1 MLSIPDMAILGAAAL
16 LLFGP
21 EQLPRVLRKAGQVTR
36 EIQNTS
42 QTFIRE
48 MERAADVQDAPPPPP
63 YEPPPPDPTPVGE
76 KLAEPRDALEHAMA
90 YPEEATKDAEH
101 PAAAPA
107 QPEVAGPVKPHPPSA
122 DPAPY

>member
-1 MLSIPDMAILGAAAL
+1 
-16 LLFGP
+16 
-21 EQLPRVLRKAGQVTR
+21 LRKAGQVTR

-42 QTFIRE
+42 QSFIRE

-63 YEPPPPDPTPVGE
+63 YDPAPVGE

-90 YPEEATKDAEH
+90 YPEEATHDAEH
-101 PAAAPA
+101 PAAAPAPA